1 MYSSYGIKLSVLTH
15 SVDSPRMVPHQ
26 AIQLCSA
33 LYNDWKGYQKQKQKE
48 QKKSLRFLDIPPIY
62 IFVNERELFEIF

>member
-1 MYSSYGIKLSVLTH
+1 MLTH

-33 LYNDWKGYQKQKQKE
+33 LYNDWKGYQKQKQKA
-48 QKKSLRFLDIPPIY
+48 KKTTQIFRFLDILHIY
-62 IFVNERELFEIF
+62 IFVNERELFEVF